1 MKLALVV
8 KKSFNVLF
16 ADLLKYRLK
25 EYYEVFLY
33 EINENDFIDSSAISN
48 SLDAVI
54 LFRESLKISDLLQ
67 IDNSF
72 DESIPFVFISSSA
85 ITHGDIS
92 NIVNATKKRKLA
104 WLSSNNKFENLKM
117 EIDNFHTSHSQLFLS
132 DEIQKTILENVIYN
146 RLITIEETPTEFTKL
161 EEDIINASIK
171 GESIKDM
178 AQNLKL
184 SPNTIAV
191 YRSKLL
197 KKTKFKSMNQLVQYY
212 MKQRRYNSY

>member
-1 MKLALVV
+1 MKLALVI

-54 LFRESLKISDLLQ
+54 LFRESLKISDLLK

-92 NIVNATKKRKLA
+92 NVVNATKKRKLA

-146 RLITIEETPTEFTKL
+146 RLITIEETPIEFTKL